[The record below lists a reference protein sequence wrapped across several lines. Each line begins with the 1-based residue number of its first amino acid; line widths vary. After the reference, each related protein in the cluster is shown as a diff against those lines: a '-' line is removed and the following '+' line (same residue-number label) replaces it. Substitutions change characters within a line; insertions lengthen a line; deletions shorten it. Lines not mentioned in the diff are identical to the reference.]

1 MRLAGDR
8 GGASRVVLRGSYFER
23 GLVRWAGV
31 VRWAC
36 VVRGTH
42 SSGLIA
48 QGWAEPRR
56 GRGSDSPVAIA
67 SSLTRFLQ
75 TTKKPQLRLFGACYC
90 YCEPSI
96 LVWVAVRV
104 FLLLFVLC
112 IYFYSASDSGSLWL
126 SEPETRRGVIIFI
139 GAPLWPD
146 PFVIFIVWA
155 GHALCL
161 Y

>member
-1 MRLAGDR
+1 MGREGR
-8 GGASRVVLRGSYFER
+8 GWLNAVGWRPGRCFEGCTSRG
-23 GLVRWAGV
+23 GLVRWSG
-31 VRWAC
+31 

-104 FLLLFVLC
+104 FLLLSVLC
-112 IYFYSASDSGSLWL
+112 FYFYSASDSGSPWL
-126 SEPETRRGVIIFI
+126 SEPKTRRGVVIFI
-139 GAPLWPD
+139 VAPLWPD
-146 PFVIFIVWA
+146 PFVIFIEWA

-161 Y
+161 